1 VLLPAP
7 LLLAAVLTSRLRV
20 LVRGIGTGQ
29 SQHPGPEREADLQ
42 GHGGEEERLK
52 LKPKKTKQTEP
63 VSGQLMYYA
72 IWWEGKTVQ
81 KNVGRKFWQKP

>member
-1 VLLPAP
+1 V
-7 LLLAAVLTSRLRV
+7 
-20 LVRGIGTGQ
+20 
-29 SQHPGPEREADLQ
+29 DLQ
-42 GHGGEEERLK
+42 GRGGEEERLK

-63 VSGQLMYYA
+63 VLGQLMYYA